1 MTPRRPP
8 YVLGMEDRV
17 FTVTEP
23 VTGIVIEDRHGSH
36 AVGRMHRVL
45 LERRDALAAR
55 DPSTLDP
62 DEQRELEHLRSYPDR
77 FLRAGLWL
85 EHAAA

>member
-1 MTPRRPP
+1 MSGLDP
-8 YVLGMEDRV
+8 YQFGMADGL

-23 VTGIVIEDRHGSH
+23 VTGIVMEDRNMSH
-36 AVGRMHRVL
+36 AIGRMHRVL
-45 LERRDALAAR
+45 RERRDELAAR
-55 DPSTLDP
+55 DPGSLDP
-62 DEQRELEHLRSYPDR
+62 DEQRHLEHLRSYPDR